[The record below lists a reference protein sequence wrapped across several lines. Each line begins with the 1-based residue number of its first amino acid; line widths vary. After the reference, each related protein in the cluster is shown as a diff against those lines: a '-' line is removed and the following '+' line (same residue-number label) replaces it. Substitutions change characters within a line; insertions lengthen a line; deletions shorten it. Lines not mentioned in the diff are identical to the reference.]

1 MTPFDNNSIMYV
13 VYVDDYHVSPV
24 IELSFSYVTHTACR
38 LLLQHK
44 AMKMRKCTNS
54 ICNIE
59 ISIISRYFHAQYSIM
74 NTWHTLSVSFKMA
87 YFYAINI
94 VKCMLT
100 ESL

>member
-1 MTPFDNNSIMYV
+1 MTPFDNNPIMYV

-38 LLLQHK
+38 LLLQYK

-59 ISIISRYFHAQYSIM
+59 ISIIFVLTMFNYEYVAC
-74 NTWHTLSVSFKMA
+74 TLCVSV
-87 YFYAINI
+87 
-94 VKCMLT
+94 
-100 ESL
+100 